1 MSHGGYSPKLCAG
14 RLRLEVKPHT
24 LLNTVFDRKGTPF
37 LFLSLKNGTP
47 FTYLV

>member
-1 MSHGGYSPKLCAG
+1 MNPEGYSPKLCVG
-14 RLRLEVKPHT
+14 RLRLEVKPRI

-37 LFLSLKNGTP
+37 VFLPLSNGTP